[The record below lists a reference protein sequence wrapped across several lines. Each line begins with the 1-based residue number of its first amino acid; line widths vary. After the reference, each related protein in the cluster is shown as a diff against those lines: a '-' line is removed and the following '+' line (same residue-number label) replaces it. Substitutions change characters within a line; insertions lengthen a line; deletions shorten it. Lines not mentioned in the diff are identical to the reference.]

1 MLPCQRHLFDIPE
14 DFAWFNCAYLA
25 PLMRSVCEAGEWG
38 IRRKRHP
45 WHITPQ
51 DFFTES
57 EQLRALF
64 ARLINAEPD
73 DIAITPSASYGT
85 AVAARNLSAKVG
97 QRVLVLEEQF
107 PSNVYAWEASCR
119 AAGSELVTVRP
130 APNGNWTDAVLSAL
144 DERVA
149 VAALPQ
155 CRWTDGALLDLERIS
170 ASCRDTGTALA
181 LDLTQSLGVL
191 PFDVQRVRPDFVVT
205 ACYKWLL
212 GPYSLGFVY
221 AAANHQDGQ
230 PLEYNWIARK
240 GSEDFSGLVEYRDEY
255 QPGARRFDMGE
266 RANFHL
272 LPMAVAALDQI
283 LQWGVD
289 RIEVALAARTQCMAK
304 RAADMGLECL
314 AQDRRAAHFLGL
326 GFPKGIPDRL
336 SESLAEQKIFV
347 SVRGNS
353 VRVTPHL
360 YNTDE
365 DVDRLFAALEALM

>member
-1 MLPCQRHLFDIPE
+1 MLPCQRHLFDIP
-14 DFAWFNCAYLA
+14 DDIAWFNCAYVA
-25 PLMRSVCEAGEWG
+25 PLMHSVCKAGEWG
-38 IRRKRHP
+38 IQRKRRP
-45 WHITPQ
+45 WLITPK

-57 EQLRALF
+57 EHLRGQF
-64 ARLINAEPD
+64 ARMINAQADE
-73 DIAITPSASYGT
+73 IAITPSASYGT
-85 AVAARNLSAKVG
+85 AVAARNLPVKAG
-97 QRVLVLEEQF
+97 QRVLVLDQQF
-107 PSNVYAWEASCR
+107 PSNVYAWKARCR
-119 AAGSELVTVRP
+119 AAAGELLTVPPP
-130 APNGNWTDAVLSAL
+130 ADGDWTRAVLGAL

-170 ASCRDTGTALA
+170 RACRETGTSLA

-191 PFDVQRVRPDFVVT
+191 PFDVRRVRPAFLVA

-212 GPYSLGFVY
+212 GPYSLGFLY
-221 AAANHQDGQ
+221 AAAEHHSGE
-230 PLEYNWIARK
+230 PIEYNWIGRM
-240 GSEDFSGLVEYRDEY
+240 GSEDFSSLVRYRDEY

-283 LQWGVD
+283 LKWGVA
-289 RIEVALAARTQCMAK
+289 RIEQSLSARTREMAK
-304 RAADMGLECL
+304 RAAGLGLECL
-314 AQDRRAAHFLGL
+314 EEQRRGGHFLAL
-326 GFPKGIPDRL
+326 GFPAGVPPRL
-336 SESLAEQKIFV
+336 PKSLAERGVFV

-365 DVDRLFAALEALM
+365 DVDRLFSALESLA